1 MRNSRDCNRH
11 KLPALPNSYRRFR
24 ARAETS
30 DRLRRVSPPK
40 KRCAFH
46 SADDF
51 DLACSQNTPRPCR
64 HRLNK
69 TCGNPGPGA
78 RAQIP
83 APITISRKISLSF
96 PCPLLANQYDQ
107 NVVSSLVKLIY
118 FASRFNHLRNK
129 AKSRFLVVFVPN
141 KIDNPETTGAREFFR
156 GRLCAVT
163 LIALSIFLSGCQ
175 KRSNSV
181 SGTIEVDEVHVG
193 PRSGGRVEKI
203 FAWEGDTLRA
213 GQPIAELDASELHAR
228 RDLAEAQID
237 TAIRDADSQE
247 AQLQFLRDD

>member
-51 DLACSQNTPRPCR
+51 DLAYSQKTPRPCR
-64 HRLNK
+64 YRLNK
-69 TCGNPGPGA
+69 TCGNPGPGS

-83 APITISRKISLSF
+83 APVTISRKISLPL

-129 AKSRFLVVFVPN
+129 AKSRFLMVFVPN
-141 KIDNPETTGAREFFR
+141 KIDNPETTGACDFFR

-163 LIALSIFLSGCQ
+163 LIALSIFLSGFQ

-181 SGTIEVDEVHVG
+181 SGPIEVAKRHVG
-193 PRSGGRVEKI
+193 PPTRVRLKKI
-203 FAWEGDTLRA
+203 F
-213 GQPIAELDASELHAR
+213 P
-228 RDLAEAQID
+228 
-237 TAIRDADSQE
+237 
-247 AQLQFLRDD
+247 